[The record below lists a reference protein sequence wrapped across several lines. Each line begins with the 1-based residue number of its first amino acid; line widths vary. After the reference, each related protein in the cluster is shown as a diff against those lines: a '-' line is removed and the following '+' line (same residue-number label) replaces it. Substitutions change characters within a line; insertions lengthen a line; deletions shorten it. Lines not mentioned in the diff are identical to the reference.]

1 MRMKLVARFLLAVAA
16 TGLWAADWNA
26 ALSLYKKGD
35 YAGALK
41 EFQAVLQENPNYA
54 GAYYYVGACQEKLGQ
69 KDQALANYQKA
80 NQMEPTN
87 PAFARALAVLL
98 VDMGKAAEAVK
109 VLQVVPVETLKGE
122 QKAVMLATLA
132 RARLAANDTNG
143 AVEAARA
150 ATQAGP
156 QQVDAWAVYGAAL
169 SRAGKDAD
177 AFNAYRRAFE
187 LSGDATLGK
196 TAATAGLRA
205 ARMVKGQES
214 NALYSQAATVAA
226 KAYEKKASPD
236 LALLAAEGFLGAD
249 RYDESL
255 AWLDRAGVDNALTT
269 YYRGQC
275 AQGKGDVA
283 KAEKFF
289 RDALTK
295 SPDAHLR
302 RLIYS
307 SLGFVLDKQK
317 RYKEAEQAYQ
327 EAGNPTKVAEM
338 RDKQAKY
345 EQNLKA
351 DEEARRIEEIRKTQE
366 ELRRLRGGAPTPTPK
381 S

>member
-1 MRMKLVARFLLAVAA
+1 MRMKWVGRFLSLVVA

-26 ALSLYKKGD
+26 AVSLYKKGD

-41 EFQAVLQENPNYA
+41 EFQAVLEENPNYA
-54 GAYYYVGACQEKLGQ
+54 GAYYYVGACQEKLGR

-87 PAFARALAVLL
+87 PAFARALALLL
-98 VDMGKAAEAVK
+98 VDLGKAGEAVK
-109 VLQVVPVETLKGE
+109 VLQVLPVETLKGE
-122 QKAVMLATLA
+122 QRAVVLTTLA
-132 RARLAANDTNG
+132 RAKLATNDTPG
-143 AVEAARA
+143 AVDAARS
-150 ATQAGP
+150 ATQAAP
-156 QQVDAWAVYGAAL
+156 QQADAWAIYGAAL
-169 SRAGKDAD
+169 SRAGKDAE

-187 LSGDATLGK
+187 LSGDPALGK
-196 TAATAGLRA
+196 TAATTGLRA
-205 ARMVKGQES
+205 ARMVKGQEANS
-214 NALYSQAATVAA
+214 LYNQAATVAT
-226 KAYEKKASPD
+226 KAYEKRPSPE
-236 LALLAAEGFLGAD
+236 LALLAAEGYLGAD

-255 AWLDRAGVDNALTT
+255 AWLDKAGVENALTT

-275 AQGKGDVA
+275 AQGKGDVV
-283 KAEKFF
+283 KAEKHF
-289 RDALTK
+289 REALTK

-327 EAGNPTKVAEM
+327 EAGNPSKVAEM

-366 ELRRLRGGAPTPTPK
+366 ELRRLRGGAPMPTPK

>member
-1 MRMKLVARFLLAVAA
+1 M
-16 TGLWAADWNA
+16 
-26 ALSLYKKGD
+26 
-35 YAGALK
+35 
-41 EFQAVLQENPNYA
+41 
-54 GAYYYVGACQEKLGQ
+54 
-69 KDQALANYQKA
+69 
-80 NQMEPTN
+80 
-87 PAFARALAVLL
+87 
-98 VDMGKAAEAVK
+98 
-109 VLQVVPVETLKGE
+109 
-122 QKAVMLATLA
+122 
-132 RARLAANDTNG
+132 
-143 AVEAARA
+143 
-150 ATQAGP
+150 
-156 QQVDAWAVYGAAL
+156 
-169 SRAGKDAD
+169 
-177 AFNAYRRAFE
+177 
-187 LSGDATLGK
+187 
-196 TAATAGLRA
+196 
-205 ARMVKGQES
+205 
-214 NALYSQAATVAA
+214 
-226 KAYEKKASPD
+226 
-236 LALLAAEGFLGAD
+236 
-249 RYDESL
+249 
-255 AWLDRAGVDNALTT
+255 
-269 YYRGQC
+269 
-275 AQGKGDVA
+275 A

>member
-1 MRMKLVARFLLAVAA
+1 MKPVGLLLVVAVATA
-16 TGLWAADWNA
+16 AGAADWNA

-41 EFQAVLQENPNYA
+41 EFQAVLQDNPNYA
-54 GAYYYVGACQEKLGQ
+54 GAYYYVGACHERLGHQE
-69 KDQALANYQKA
+69 QALTNYQKA

-87 PAFARALAVLL
+87 PAFARALALL
-98 VDMGKAAEAVK
+98 LLDVGKAGEAAK
-109 VLQVVPVETLKGE
+109 VLQVLPLETLKGE
-122 QKAVMLATLA
+122 QKAVVLATMA
-132 RARLAANDTNG
+132 RAKLAANDAPG
-143 AVEAARA
+143 ATEAARS
-150 ATQAGP
+150 ATQAAP
-156 QQVDAWAVYGAAL
+156 QQAEAWAVYGAAL
-169 SRAGKDAD
+169 SRAGKDTE

-187 LSGDATLGK
+187 LSGDAALGK

-205 ARMVKGQES
+205 ARMVKGQEANS
-214 NALYSQAATVAA
+214 LYGQAASVAA
-226 KAYEKKASPD
+226 KAYERKPSTD
-236 LALLAAEGFLGAD
+236 LALLAAEGLLGAD

-255 AWLDRAGVDNALTT
+255 AWLDKAGVDNALTT

-275 AQGKGDVA
+275 AQGKGDVV
-283 KAEKFF
+283 KAERYF

-295 SPDAHLR
+295 SPEAHLR

-327 EAGNPTKVAEM
+327 EAGNTAKVAEM
-338 RDKQAKY
+338 RDKQAKF

>member
-1 MRMKLVARFLLAVAA
+1 MNLVGRFLLLVAA
-16 TGLWAADWNA
+16 TAAWAGDWNA

-41 EFQAVLQENPNYA
+41 EFQGVLQDNPNYA
-54 GAYYYVGACQEKLGQ
+54 GAYYYVGACHEKLGQ

-87 PAFARALAVLL
+87 PVFARALALVLL
-98 VDMGKAAEAVK
+98 DVGKAGEAVK
-109 VLQVVPVETLKGE
+109 VLQVLPVETLKGE
-122 QKAVMLATLA
+122 QKAVVLATVARVKLA
-132 RARLAANDTNG
+132 NNDTSG
-143 AVEAARA
+143 AVEAARS
-150 ATQAGP
+150 ATQAAP
-156 QQVDAWAVYGAAL
+156 QQLDAWAIYGAAL

-187 LSGDATLGK
+187 LSGDAALGK

-205 ARMVKGQES
+205 ARMVRGQDA
-214 NALYSQAATVAA
+214 NTLYAQAATVAA
-226 KAYEKKASPD
+226 KAYEKKPSPD

-275 AQGKGDVA
+275 AQGKGDVV
-283 KAEKFF
+283 KAEKHF
-289 RDALTK
+289 REALSK

-317 RYKEAEQAYQ
+317 RYREAEQAYQ
-327 EAGNPTKVAEM
+327 EAGNASKAAEM

-366 ELRRLRGGAPTPTPK
+366 ELRRLRGGAATPTPK